1 MVNYLVKHFHRRCLV
16 MNMPS
21 AKQFLKIEIKA
32 ENQEFFDHFED
43 WDELCIF
50 LEPIQ
55 GVR

>member
-1 MVNYLVKHFHRRCLV
+1 MVDYLVKHFHRRYLV

-43 WDELCIF
+43 
-50 LEPIQ
+50 
-55 GVR
+55 